1 MLSVESSAMDVNE
14 HPSLS
19 ASFEQIIAGNIACQQ
34 FKSLE
39 SLYLTNIVLNS
50 LTGNMAGEQSSSAS
64 VLGSLV
70 EIDNHKRARQSIGT
84 VLEGILH

>member
-1 MLSVESSAMDVNE
+1 MDVNE

-50 LTGNMAGEQSSSAS
+50 LTGNMAGEQQSSSAS
-64 VLGSLV
+64 VQGSLV

-84 VLEGILH
+84 VLEGSLH

>member
-1 MLSVESSAMDVNE
+1 MDVNE

-50 LTGNMAGEQSSSAS
+50 LTGNMAGEQQSSSAS